1 MSEDKKS
8 ILPGATIGVFGSGQ
22 LGRMLAHTA
31 TRMGYRVR
39 VFAPESRLLKEP
51 SPAGGVA
58 QWQTVAEY
66 DDLEAVAEFARSV
79 DVVTLEFENIPS
91 ATVKTAET
99 HAFVRPSAHVLHT
112 TQERL
117 REKTF
122 LRESGIPCTPFA
134 PITNEEELTAAA
146 EQIGLPA
153 IIKTSAWGYDG
164 KGQSRVS
171 TSEELAAAWEA
182 MGRQSA
188 ILEGLVDFEC
198 EFSMLVARNPNG
210 EVQTCGPLQN
220 DHANHI
226 LDVTTLPA
234 ASASE
239 PLAALATEAA
249 EIARSVA
256 EQLDAIGLICVE
268 FFLTTDGRI
277 LVNEIAPRPHNSGHL
292 TIEACLSSQFEQQ
305 VRAVCNVPLGSFDR
319 IGPCSAMANLLGDLW
334 FQDGSRRE
342 PNWTAVLAHPQL
354 RLHLY
359 GKAEPRPGR
368 KMGHITALADSP
380 TEAEQLVR
388 EARKALAS

>member
-1 MSEDKKS
+1 MSEDKQS

-99 HAFVRPSAHVLHT
+99 HAFVRPTAHVLHT

-134 PITNEEELTAAA
+134 PITSEVELATAVEE
-146 EQIGLPA
+146 IGLPA
-153 IIKTSAWGYDG
+153 ILKTSAWGYDG

-171 TSEELAAAWEA
+171 SPTELSTAWEG
-182 MGRQSA
+182 MDRQSA

-198 EFSMLVARNPNG
+198 EFSMLVARNPSG
-210 EVQTCGPLQN
+210 EVRTCGPLKN

-234 ASASE
+234 NDTSDRLSSIASQ
-239 PLAALATEAA
+239 A
-249 EIARSVA
+249 EEVARSVA
-256 EQLDAIGLICVE
+256 EQLGAIGLICVE

-305 VRAVCNVPLGSFDR
+305 VRAVCNVPLGSFDL
-319 IGPCSAMANLLGDLW
+319 IGPCAAMANLLGDLW
-334 FQDGSRRE
+334 FRDGVRHE
-342 PNWTAVLAHPQL
+342 PDWTSVLAHPQL

-368 KMGHITALADSP
+368 KMGHITALAGSP
-380 TEAEQLVR
+380 AEAERLVR
-388 EARKALAS
+388 EAREGLTR